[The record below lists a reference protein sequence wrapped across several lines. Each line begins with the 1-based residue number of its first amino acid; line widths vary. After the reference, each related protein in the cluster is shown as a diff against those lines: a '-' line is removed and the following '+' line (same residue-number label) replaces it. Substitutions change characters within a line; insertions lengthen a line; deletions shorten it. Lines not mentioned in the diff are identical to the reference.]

1 MPECCPQKLIVKFLW
16 MDYLQDHNMLKDAW
30 DGADGN
36 PQWRDTGALYSPHDW
51 NFHQAVNGNALS
63 YSMVQT
69 LQSDNRNPVSSST
82 SARGTPV
89 YDKSNR
95 NKMQV
100 EIHLQVTP
108 ECACPEK
115 CQIYGVGQ
123 EPHSAKAM
131 VFTSGWIILEP
142 TDDRTITLTAD
153 PFLPVRV
160 SLLDLDIDWY
170 IKSHPDSTQQSFPEM
185 FNMESSKNRR
195 YVTFG
200 TPILFGDRESGVT
213 LRRMDRSVEWVG
225 NASTNDHAYVIK
237 YLFGR
242 FKAYTLVTL
251 TSQGTSYSLG
261 YSNLTRNQK
270 QKLQDNP
277 ALLKRLGDF
286 DWSSYFHSDVGAWP
300 AADPELVEFGAEC
313 QAICRLVIGMLRQLG
328 SPADLALVYATA
340 NFSDPDTAIV
350 DGRTGNRPSGPD
362 PSKGYTLVD
371 RDVKKGKKYIRPVLD
386 PSDGAMKIPEG
397 NYRNSDDV
405 GWNNFEA
412 YLRYQYTENGSDKS
426 RWYGGGVGEH
436 TGNPI
441 HVFWG
446 IAEYE
451 SGTEE
456 IWGQTVEY
464 RLITRVHEYN
474 TEEEADDEE
483 D

>member
-1 MPECCPQKLIVKFLW
+1 MAECCPKKLIVKFLS
-16 MDYLQDHNMLKDAW
+16 MDYLQDHHMLKDAW
-30 DGADGN
+30 NGADGK
-36 PQWRDTGALYSPHDW
+36 PEWRDTGSLYSPHDW
-51 NFHQAVNGNALS
+51 KFGQVVETNAVS

-69 LQSDNRNPVSSST
+69 LQPDLRNPVSSST
-82 SARGTPV
+82 SKRGTPV
-89 YDKSNR
+89 YDKANR

-100 EIHLQVTP
+100 EIHLQITP

-115 CQIYGVGQ
+115 CQIYGIGQ
-123 EPHSAKAM
+123 EQFSGKTM
-131 VFTSGWIILEP
+131 IFKSGWIVLEP
-142 TDDRTITLTAD
+142 TDDRTLTLTAD
-153 PFLPVRV
+153 SFLPLRV

-170 IKSHPDSTQQSFPEM
+170 IKSHPSSSQQSFPEM
-185 FNMESSKNRR
+185 FNMESSKNKR

-200 TPILFGDRESGVT
+200 KPILFADRESGVT

-242 FKAYTLVTL
+242 YSAYTLVTL
-251 TSQGTSYSLG
+251 APNGTSYSLG
-261 YSNLTRNQK
+261 YSNLSRDQK

-286 DWSSYFHSDVGAWP
+286 DWSGFFHSDVGAWP
-300 AADPELVEFGAEC
+300 AADAELVQFGAEC
-313 QAICRLVIGMLRQLG
+313 QAICRLVIGIMRQLG
-328 SPADLALVYATA
+328 SPAELSLVYATA
-340 NFSDPDTAIV
+340 DFAHPDTAIV
-350 DGRTGNRPSGPD
+350 DGRTGNRPTGPD

-371 RDVKKGKKYIRPVLD
+371 QEVKKGKKYIRQVLD
-386 PSDGAMKIPEG
+386 PADGAMKIPPG

-412 YLRYQYTENGSDKS
+412 YLRYEYTENGSDKS

-436 TGNPI
+436 EGNPI

-464 RLITRVHEYN
+464 RLITRVHEYQGD
-474 TEEEADDEE
+474 DDEE
-483 D
+483 GEEE